1 LKQSG
6 EKVSLDIKSL
16 ENGHQ
21 KVTIY
26 FPELFEKVS
35 KLCGVEQGI
44 YEILQGLNCILLI
57 TLKIFN
63 K

>member
-1 LKQSG
+1 M
-6 EKVSLDIKSL
+6 SLDIKSL